1 MNKLTLTAIALGCTL
16 TAMAEGYQVNTLSAK
31 QEGMGG
37 VGVAMKL
44 GAESQ
49 LFNPGALA
57 FSDKTLELSGAVTVI
72 SAHATATH
80 QGIEYKTDNDLSTPL
95 NVAASF
101 KILDNF
107 YGGLMLYTPY
117 GSGINWGT
125 HWAGAALNQQVT
137 IRQFTL
143 QPTLSYRVL
152 PNLSVGAGLMVAWG
166 DVNLDKGLITGSS
179 MNSLLKVLMPQQY
192 DQVKYPDYST
202 PASVNL
208 NGKSKI
214 AVGYN
219 LGVQW
224 DVTSRWTVG
233 LSYRSKVKMTVEK
246 GDARV
251 SYTGVAEQLLSPVLD
266 NLNSTNFRASLPC
279 PYVLTAGVS
288 YKPVD
293 NVIVEFDAQ
302 LNGWK
307 TYKQLSIEFDGLS
320 EFNQHIAKNYHN
332 ALTYHV
338 GTQWGVT
345 KRLDLR
351 AGVMLDTS
359 PCDKDLYNPETPAQT
374 RISPSVGFSFRPI
387 DNLSVDF
394 AFTYVQGLGMDNAT
408 GHYEDFAYKI
418 AASQN
423 PALPG
428 MLGLTPEKAFTADYR
443 VHAFIPAIGLT
454 YSF

>member
-1 MNKLTLTAIALGCTL
+1 MNRLTLSAVAVCCSLA
-16 TAMAEGYQVNTLSAK
+16 AMAEGYQVNTLSAR

-57 FSDKTLELSGAVTVI
+57 FSDKTFELSGALTLI
-72 SAHATATH
+72 SAHASATH
-80 QGIEYKTDNDLSTPL
+80 DGVKYRTDNDLSTPL
-95 NVAASF
+95 NIAASF
-101 KILDNF
+101 KIADGLQA
-107 YGGLMLYTPY
+107 GLMLYTPY

-143 QPTLSYRVL
+143 QPTVSYRLL
-152 PNLSVGAGLMVAWG
+152 PNLSVGAGLMIAWG
-166 DVNLDKGLITGSS
+166 SVNLDKGLIMGSS

-192 DQVKYPDYST
+192 ESVKYPDMSA

-208 NGKSKI
+208 KGNSGI

-219 LGVQW
+219 IGAQW
-224 DVTSRWTVG
+224 DITPRWTVG
-233 LSYRSKVKMTVEK
+233 ASFRSKVKMTVEK
-246 GDARV
+246 GTAAV

-266 NLNSTNFRASLPC
+266 NLNSTNFKASLPC
-279 PYVLTAGVS
+279 PYVFTAGVS
-288 YKPVD
+288 YKPAD

-307 TYKQLSIEFDGLS
+307 TYKELSIEFVNLS
-320 EFNQHIAKNYHN
+320 EFDQHIAKNYHN
-332 ALTYHV
+332 AMTYHAGV
-338 GTQWGVT
+338 QWGAT

-351 AGVMLDTS
+351 AGLAVDTS
-359 PCDKDLYNPETPAQT
+359 PCDKLLYNPETPAQT
-374 RISPSVGFSFRPI
+374 RISPSVGLSFRPI
-387 DNLSVDF
+387 SNLSVDF
-394 AFTYVQGLGMDNAT
+394 AFTYVQGTGMKDAV

-418 AASQN
+418 AASTN

-428 MLGLTPEKAFTADYR
+428 MLGLTPVREFKADYG
-443 VHAFIPAIGLT
+443 VHAFIPGIGLS